1 MKKFLVSVSEYINR
15 IEPVS
20 KAVLYSGNI
29 LLVFCLV
36 FAGVVALF
44 PDILN
49 NPNDSEYIC
58 SQLFEL
64 GCGFFVCGIIFG
76 LLSDVIIKYDI
87 KNKR

>member
-1 MKKFLVSVSEYINR
+1 MKKILSLLSEYINC

-20 KAVLYSGNI
+20 RAILHSGNL

-44 PDILN
+44 PNILN
-49 NPNDSEYIC
+49 NPNDAEYIC

>member
-44 PDILN
+44 PGILN
-49 NPNDSEYIC
+49 NPND
-58 SQLFEL
+58 
-64 GCGFFVCGIIFG
+64 
-76 LLSDVIIKYDI
+76 
-87 KNKR
+87 